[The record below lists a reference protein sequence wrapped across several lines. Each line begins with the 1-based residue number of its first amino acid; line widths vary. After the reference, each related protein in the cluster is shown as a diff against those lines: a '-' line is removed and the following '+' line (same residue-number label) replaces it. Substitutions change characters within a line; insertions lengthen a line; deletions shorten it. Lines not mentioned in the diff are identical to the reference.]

1 MNEIQLPDYL
11 PSRYQSWLHLYLE
24 IQKIFAER
32 GEPINEE
39 TTVELYELGDYEDQ
53 KMLRQY
59 SEEVI
64 HFYQHFPITTIKA
77 RALDYMLSKLPS
89 FEKMYE
95 VRGKAM
101 STPDA
106 DEAMYQVFN
115 DLLDVCPKNRS

>member
-32 GEPINEE
+32 GETINEE
-39 TTVELYELGDYEDQ
+39 TTVKLYELGDYEEQ
-53 KMLRQY
+53 KMLRKY

-64 HFYQHFPITTIKA
+64 HFYQHFPITVIKS
-77 RALDYMLSKLPS
+77 RALDYVLSKLAS
-89 FEKMYE
+89 FENMYE

-101 STPDA
+101 STPYA
-106 DEAMYQVFN
+106 NQAMYQVFN
-115 DLLDVCPKNRS
+115 DLLDVCPKNRR